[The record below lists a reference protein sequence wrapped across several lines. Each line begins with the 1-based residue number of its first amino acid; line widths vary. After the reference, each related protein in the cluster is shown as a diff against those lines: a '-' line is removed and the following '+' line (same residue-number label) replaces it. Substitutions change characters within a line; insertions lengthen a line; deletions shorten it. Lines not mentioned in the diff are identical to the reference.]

1 VCVCVWGG
9 GGLCAFVS
17 LPECIVYIG
26 MSLDCARHD
35 CRALAA
41 AAWGGGRRG
50 KIRTCKKV

>member
-1 VCVCVWGG
+1 VCVCVGG